1 MPRGIPILIDTD
13 IGDDIDDALALVF
26 ASKLSGVELKAVT
39 TVYGDVYSRSKLA
52 SKLLSSM
59 NLRKPVALGSMY
71 TLLGVKPST
80 VPCQA
85 SVLNGGEVEIE
96 NVVDAEGWRLI
107 AYEAEAGST
116 IVSIG
121 PMTNVALAFL
131 LYPDK
136 LSRCR
141 LISMGGC
148 LYVDR
153 AEYNVRCDPEAAY
166 NVLSNIKPTLVTLD
180 VTLRCVM
187 PVDLAEKIESS
198 LKPEHRLLSR
208 MLEAWRRSTGRINP
222 ILHDPLTVA
231 LAAKPDL
238 ARYREVEVKVEL
250 EGSRRGC
257 TVEYSGGSRIR
268 IPVDLDM
275 DGFIELF
282 SETIL

>member
-1 MPRGIPILIDTD
+1 MPRRIPILIDTD
-13 IGDDIDDALALVF
+13 IGDDIDDALALMF
-26 ASKLSGVELKAVT
+26 ASKLNELELKAVT
-39 TVYGDVYSRSKLA
+39 TVYGDVSSRAKLT
-52 SKLLSSM
+52 SKLLSTM
-59 NLRKPVALGSMY
+59 NLKKPVALGSMY

-85 SVLNGGEVEIE
+85 SVLNGNEEEIR
-96 NVVDAEGWRLI
+96 NIVDTEGWRLI
-107 AYEAEAGST
+107 AYEVEAGST

-121 PMTNVALAFL
+121 PMTNVALTFL

-148 LYVDR
+148 LYLDK
-153 AEYNVRCDPEAAY
+153 AEYNVRCDPEATY
-166 NVLSNIKPTLVTLD
+166 NVLSNIKPILVTLD
-180 VTLRCVM
+180 VTLRCMM
-187 PVDLAEKIESS
+187 PTDLTEKIKSS

-208 MLEAWRRSTGRINP
+208 MLEAWRRSTGRVNP

-231 LAAKPDL
+231 LAAKPNL

-250 EGSRRGC
+250 EGARRGC
-257 TVEYSGGSRIR
+257 TIECSGGSRIKVP
-268 IPVDLDM
+268 IDVDV